1 MPKRAERRKMNKKEY
16 SFELIIDGKEY
27 VITLHY
33 PTESKVTFG
42 DIISKL
48 LKDDVKK
55 AIQNAE

>member
-1 MPKRAERRKMNKKEY
+1 MNKKEY